1 MIMLSTFSIKCSK
14 IANLVEILL
23 PPTIAVTGLIGFFK
37 TLLSISISFCI
48 DRPATDG
55 KNEVMPRTDEWA
67 LWEHEKASLT
77 KTSAI
82 ADSPITSEATIILG
96 SFKYCFK
103 ILAIGDIDSSGMIF
117 PFGLPRWLPII
128 KAAPLLNIN
137 LIVGIASRI
146 LISLIIFPS
155 IKGTLKST
163 LKKTF
168 FPVISI

>member
-1 MIMLSTFSIKCSK
+1 
-14 IANLVEILL
+14 
-23 PPTIAVTGLIGFFK
+23 
-37 TLLSISISFCI
+37 
-48 DRPATDG
+48 
-55 KNEVMPRTDEWA
+55 MPRTDEWA

-82 ADSPITSEATIILG
+82 DARTLAISKSFVSSPDSNRRFSINITSPGRSFVDKEIADSPITSEATIILG
-96 SFKYCFK
+96 SFKCCFK

-128 KAAPLLNIN
+128 TAAPLLNIN